1 LQEFVL
7 AKGAHSRYHAPSR
20 ANILTSRVLV
30 VDDHAPWRQQLASL
44 LESTSDWRVI
54 GEAADGP
61 PGVAMAAAL
70 RPDLIALDMQL
81 PTLTGI
87 QTAAQILDADP
98 AARILFVSGHK
109 SWDVVTAALGTG
121 ARGYVLKVYAAD
133 DLLPAMRAVV
143 EGRRFVSAVLGGR
156 PHQLDLPVPVHH
168 EAGFYLDDAMLD
180 DAYERFAADALAAG
194 KAVVGV
200 ASATRRAALRQ
211 RLGARGI
218 DIGQAVRRGQYTA
231 IDVAELLTP
240 IMVNGMPD
248 EARFWQ
254 GAVPLMLRSAQA
266 SRLKH
271 PVVAAFGDTS
281 QSLWNA
287 GQLDAAIRLERL
299 WHECT
304 ATFNLELFCGYYR
317 PSGNATPAEE
327 HRQLC
332 LAHSTTHTR

>member
-1 LQEFVL
+1 M
-7 AKGAHSRYHAPSR
+7 
-20 ANILTSRVLV
+20 

-44 LESTSDWRVI
+44 LQNTLDWRVI

-61 PGVAMAAAL
+61 RAVAMAASL
-70 RPDLIALDMQL
+70 RPDLILLDVQM
-81 PTLTGI
+81 PTLPGI
-87 QTAAQILDADP
+87 QTATQILEADP
-98 AARILFVSGHK
+98 AVRILFVSGHK

-121 ARGYVLKVYAAD
+121 ALGYVLKVYAAH

-156 PHQLDLPVPVHH
+156 PHRLAMPAPVHH
-168 EAGFYLDDAMLD
+168 EAVFCLEDAVLDE
-180 DAYERFAADALAAG
+180 AYERFAADALAAD

-200 ASATRRAALRQ
+200 ASETRRAALRQ

-218 DIGQAVRRGQYTA
+218 DIDEAITREQYIA

-240 IMVNGMPD
+240 MMVNGMPD

-254 GAVPLMLRSAQA
+254 GAVPLMLRGAHA

-271 PVVAAFGDTS
+271 PVVAAFGDAA

-287 GQLDAAIRLERL
+287 GQLHAAIRLEQL
-299 WHECT
+299 WNEF
-304 ATFNLELFCGYYR
+304 AGTFNLELFCGYYQ
-317 PSGNATPAEE
+317 PSGDATHVEE
-327 HRQLC
+327 HRQIC